1 MHRNTLYLPRLTA
14 TYILTNIL
22 HKNKFK
28 YHILSIGKTLGTRF
42 FEELNPEGMTYI
54 FTEA

>member
-1 MHRNTLYLPRLTA
+1 MHKNTMYLPRLTA
-14 TYILTNIL
+14 TNILTNIL

-54 FTEA
+54 ITEA